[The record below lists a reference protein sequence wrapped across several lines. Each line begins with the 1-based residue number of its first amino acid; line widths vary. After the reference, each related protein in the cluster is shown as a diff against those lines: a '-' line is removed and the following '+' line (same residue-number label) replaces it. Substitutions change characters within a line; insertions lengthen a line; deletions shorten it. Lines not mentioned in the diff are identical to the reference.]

1 MCHVPRHWQNKQKSL
16 ASLSDLVTGRP
27 AIRSTV
33 TQIGDP
39 ANLESS
45 QRLTLLTGRQLVQTR
60 LGVMQLNH
68 LRNVSTNQL

>member
-1 MCHVPRHWQNKQKSL
+1 MCHVPRHWQNSPGK
-16 ASLSDLVTGRP
+16 A

-68 LRNVSTNQL
+68 LLLLYWSGN